1 MRQTIDTLLVDHPD
15 TVPIENE
22 LLAVKRHNKEMN
34 RQIKV
39 MKEANKNQKKNLV
52 KLKDFTDFDSKIE
65 SLLEEV
71 ATEKKRFRELN

>member
-1 MRQTIDTLLVDHPD
+1 M
-15 TVPIENE
+15 PIENE